1 MIQIEFANK
10 AKAILEKEENVIGFA
25 AGGSWITNELDNF
38 SDLDL
43 VIVTKNKITDDK
55 NKMLAFAKKFDNFL
69 SGFTGEH
76 VGEPRLLICL
86 YDDPLLHVDF
96 KFVSLEEFKNRVETP
111 VILLDKNG
119 ELQNALDN
127 SEPIFPYPGYQW
139 LEDRFWIWIHYLLM
153 KIGRGEFLEAFDG
166 FGFLRMIV
174 LGPLL
179 HIKNKNLPRG
189 VKKVETEL
197 NKVDLDKL
205 LKTIP
210 SYDRHALLKSLH
222 NAVEL
227 YRELRNELFDHS
239 ILLQKETEEKV
250 MLYFQKLNSMPG

>member
-10 AKAILEKEENVIGFA
+10 AKSILEKEENVIGFA
-25 AGGSWITNELDNF
+25 AGGSWITNEIDNF

-55 NKMLAFAKKFDNFL
+55 NKMLTFARKFDNFL

-86 YDDPLLHVDF
+86 YDNPLLHVDF
-96 KFVSLEEFKNRVETP
+96 KFVTLEEFKNRIETP

-119 ELQNALDN
+119 QLQNIIN
-127 SEPIFPYPGYQW
+127 NTEPKFPYPNYQW
-139 LEDRFWIWIHYLLM
+139 IEDRFWIWIHYILM

-166 FGFLRMIV
+166 FGFLRMTV

-179 HIKNKNLPRG
+179 HIKDKNLPRG
-189 VKKVETEL
+189 VRKVETEL
-197 NKVDLDKL
+197 NKINLEKL

-210 SYDRHALLKSLH
+210 SYDRQSLLNTLH
-222 NAVEL
+222 HVVEL
-227 YRELRNELFDHS
+227 YRELRNELFDNS
-239 ILLQKETEEKV
+239 VLLQKETEEKV
-250 MLYFQKLNSMPG
+250 MIYFQQLN